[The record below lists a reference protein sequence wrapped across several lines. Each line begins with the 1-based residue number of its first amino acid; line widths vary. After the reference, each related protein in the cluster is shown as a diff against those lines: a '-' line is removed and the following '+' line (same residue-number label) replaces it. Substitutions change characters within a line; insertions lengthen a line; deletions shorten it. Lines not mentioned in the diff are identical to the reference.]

1 MSDNQ
6 PAVFLA
12 TVVFDLDGKRRSI
25 AAVVVAVDERDA
37 IGAATDAVR
46 QLHPTA
52 DILGGM
58 LEPLDDA
65 DEPNAREDTPN
76 ARGLTAPT
84 VPASRTVH

>member
-65 DEPNAREDTPN
+65 DNAPADAPN

-84 VPASRTVH
+84 VPASRTIH